1 MIKLKKD
8 RLAINKFHFKGMH
21 CIYVR
26 VQFYPWFIF
35 SFPLFQTHYHIL
47 QYPKTK
53 EDKILTKDKIEPQH
67 IHETKETIIP
77 TAYLRYVSKGRISIF
92 PNFYQLVEK
101 F

>member
-8 RLAINKFHFKGMH
+8 SLAINKFHFKGMH

-35 SFPLFQTHYHIL
+35 SFPLFQTHYH
-47 QYPKTK
+47 
-53 EDKILTKDKIEPQH
+53 ILTKDKIEPQH

>member
-35 SFPLFQTHYHIL
+35 SFPLFQTYYNT
-47 QYPKTK
+47 QKQK
-53 EDKILTKDKIEPQH
+53 KIKFEPRLKLNHNAH
-67 IHETKETIIP
+67 IHKVVIEALLVKHRATPIP
-77 TAYLRYVSKGRISIF
+77 NLS
-92 PNFYQLVEK
+92 
-101 F
+101 

>member
-8 RLAINKFHFKGMH
+8 SLAINKFHFKGMH
-21 CIYVR
+21 FIYVR

-67 IHETKETIIP
+67 IDETKETIIP